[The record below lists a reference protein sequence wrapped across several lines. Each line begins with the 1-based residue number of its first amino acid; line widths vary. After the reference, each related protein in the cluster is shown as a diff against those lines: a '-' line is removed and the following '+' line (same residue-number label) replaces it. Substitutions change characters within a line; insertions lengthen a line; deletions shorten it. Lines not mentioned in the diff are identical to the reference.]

1 MPTPTRRYYSST
13 AVASA
18 LAASL
23 TSSATSIA
31 VTTVA
36 GWPTS
41 FPFTAIIG
49 EDTNKE
55 EIVTV
60 TNVAGTTLTITRGVG
75 GTTGQAHDAGETIR
89 HGVYAQDFEDASAH
103 FAATSG
109 VHGTS
114 GTIADTSSAQTL
126 TNKTISGSSNTLSS
140 IPQSAITGLTGDIV
154 GTTAV
159 QTLTN
164 KTLTSPTINGGTTNA
179 GTLQQGGVQAVT
191 VSDTQTLTNKTIT
204 GGVVNPTTLQ
214 QGSVQAATISGTQTL
229 TNKTI
234 SGSDNTLSAIPQS
247 AIVGVSGT
255 LVSTDA
261 SQTLTNKVISGSSNA
276 LSAIPASAVAQTA
289 WTSYTPTWVG
299 STGSHT
305 LGNGTITGFYSQIGK
320 TINFRIRLLIGS
332 STTYN
337 AGTWRFGLPV
347 TMVANFSGAG
357 DAIGQSSMY
366 DVSLADRYTRAIYS
380 YSDSQ
385 IAVIAE
391 NGLAISSTVPF
402 TWAIGDTLSI
412 TGTYEAV

>member
-1 MPTPTRRYYSST
+1 L
-13 AVASA
+13 A
-18 LAASL
+18 LPL
-23 TSSATSIA
+23 TNSATSMA

-75 GTTGQAHDAGETIR
+75 GTTGQAHDTGETIR

-103 FAATSG
+103 FASTTG
-109 VHGTS
+109 VHGIT

-140 IPQSAITGLTGDIV
+140 IPQNAITGLTGDIV
-154 GTTAV
+154 GTTAT

-164 KTLTSPTINGGTTNA
+164 KTLTSPAINGGTTNPT
-179 GTLQQGGVQAVT
+179 TLQQGGVQAVT

-214 QGSVQAATISGTQTL
+214 QGGVQAATTSGIQTL

-234 SGSDNTLSAIPQS
+234 SGSNNTLSAIPQS

-261 SQTLTNKVISGSSNA
+261 TQTLTNKTISGASNT
-276 LSAIPASAVAQTA
+276 LSAIPASAVAETA
-289 WTSYTPTWVG
+289 WTSYTPTWTG
-299 STGSHT
+299 STTNPS
-305 LGNGTITGFYSQIGK
+305 LGNGTLSAAYIQIGK
-320 TINFRIRLLIGS
+320 TVHFRINLTMGTT
-332 STTYN
+332 TTY
-337 AGTWRFGLPV
+337 GSGIWRFTLPV
-347 TMVANFSGAG
+347 ASNGAISGAG
-357 DAIGQSSMY
+357 GVIGGGSIFDAAPTATRYYAFIYHYGSGVIALANDSFTGGNTQSLPMTFAVNDAISM
-366 DVSLADRYTRAIYS
+366 
-380 YSDSQ
+380 
-385 IAVIAE
+385 
-391 NGLAISSTVPF
+391 
-402 TWAIGDTLSI
+402 